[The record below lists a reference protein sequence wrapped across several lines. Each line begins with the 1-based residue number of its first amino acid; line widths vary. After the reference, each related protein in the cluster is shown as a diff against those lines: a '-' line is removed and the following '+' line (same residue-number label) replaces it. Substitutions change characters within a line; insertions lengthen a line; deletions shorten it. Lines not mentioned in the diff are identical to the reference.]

1 MARYDRRNALI
12 LGAGRS
18 GLAAARVI
26 LELHGRAA
34 VADENWKPEALAAFG
49 SEGISC
55 IRAQRE
61 HLPDGNFDLVIVSP
75 SIPLTHPWIIT
86 ARDRGLAIIS
96 ELELASVYWRG
107 ETIAVTGSKGKSS
120 VIKCLT
126 DTLNLAGRPAVTAG
140 NYGIPLCERLLECP
154 DFGAGIIAVTEV
166 SSFQLEHTRT
176 FSPRIAAILNIQ
188 PDHLDRHGTM
198 EAYTALKRKIFQAM
212 RPGPGVAAF
221 LPWGLSPLGIPPGV
235 PLLRFG
241 REAWVDWRYTRG
253 SIVHGETKI
262 ALSGVFDNPIL
273 GQAASLIA
281 GMLAQLGLTPEQI
294 AAGFA
299 AYQPLPHRFQ
309 RLGQKR
315 GVTFIDDSKATS
327 LTATQAALKMVGQGV
342 RLIAGGLLKE
352 DDLDFL
358 DEELEDCALKAYLI
372 GQAQDALEAA
382 WRPILPCEKCGDMA
396 TAVARAFA
404 EAQPGETILLS
415 PGAASFDQY
424 PGMGA
429 RGDDFAKQMANLPD

>member
-34 VADENWKPEALAAFG
+34 VADENWKPETLAAFG

-140 NYGIPLCERLLECP
+140 N
-154 DFGAGIIAVTEV
+154 
-166 SSFQLEHTRT
+166 
-176 FSPRIAAILNIQ
+176 
-188 PDHLDRHGTM
+188 
-198 EAYTALKRKIFQAM
+198 
-212 RPGPGVAAF
+212 
-221 LPWGLSPLGIPPGV
+221 
-235 PLLRFG
+235 
-241 REAWVDWRYTRG
+241 
-253 SIVHGETKI
+253 
-262 ALSGVFDNPIL
+262 
-273 GQAASLIA
+273 
-281 GMLAQLGLTPEQI
+281 
-294 AAGFA
+294 
-299 AYQPLPHRFQ
+299 
-309 RLGQKR
+309 
-315 GVTFIDDSKATS
+315 
-327 LTATQAALKMVGQGV
+327 
-342 RLIAGGLLKE
+342 
-352 DDLDFL
+352 
-358 DEELEDCALKAYLI
+358 
-372 GQAQDALEAA
+372 
-382 WRPILPCEKCGDMA
+382 
-396 TAVARAFA
+396 
-404 EAQPGETILLS
+404 
-415 PGAASFDQY
+415 
-424 PGMGA
+424 
-429 RGDDFAKQMANLPD
+429 